1 MIAIMEMNSQHI
13 DQAKRLA
20 DNNRDAL
27 GFVLR
32 GSFVDAVQK
41 GFAYVAVQ
49 GEHVLG
55 FVLFHH
61 RVRDTQTTL
70 YDICVD
76 EQHRGRGIGKAL
88 YDRVL
93 QDCRINNREFLQLT
107 CPAKLPSNAFY
118 RNRGMTLHETK
129 QGKTQMLNVYRLAL

>member
-1 MIAIMEMNSQHI
+1 MIAIMEMNSKHI

-20 DNNRDAL
+20 DDNRDAL

-32 GSFVDAVQK
+32 GSFEKAVEK
-41 GFAYVAVQ
+41 GFAYVAVE
-49 GEHVLG
+49 GEIVLG
-55 FVLFHH
+55 FVLFYH
-61 RVRDTQTTL
+61 RIRDKQTTL
-70 YDICVD
+70 YDICVAV
-76 EQHRGRGIGKAL
+76 QHRGRGIGLQL
-88 YDRVL
+88 YNRVL
-93 QDCRINNREFLQLT
+93 QDCRINQREMLQLT